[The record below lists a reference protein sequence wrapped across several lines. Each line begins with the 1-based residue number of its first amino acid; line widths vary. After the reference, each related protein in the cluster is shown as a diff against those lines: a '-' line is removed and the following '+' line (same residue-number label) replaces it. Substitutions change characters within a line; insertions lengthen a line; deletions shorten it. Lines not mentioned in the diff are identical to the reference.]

1 MLAAL
6 QGYSVREYTGVSP
19 VKSHN
24 RDSGTG
30 AAEIRGESEKARTL
44 QPGGEKFN
52 SDLISVHE

>member
-1 MLAAL
+1 VLAAL

-44 QPGGEKFN
+44 
-52 SDLISVHE
+52 